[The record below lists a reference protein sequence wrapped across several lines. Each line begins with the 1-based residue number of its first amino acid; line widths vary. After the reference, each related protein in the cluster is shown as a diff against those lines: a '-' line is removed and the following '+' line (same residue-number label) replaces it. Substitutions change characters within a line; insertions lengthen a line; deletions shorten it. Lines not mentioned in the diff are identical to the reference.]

1 MQPKEFTTWTHLTIL
16 SYWTSLKVKIPSSMF
31 KITLFMRSIKINKLK
46 IRLHFFP
53 SQGRKSYVL
62 TFTQDPT
69 RKGQLAMILNSS
81 KTSRKSN
88 WFWKKSKT
96 IFIIKNDSTMLM
108 NGNSFLQKEPVH
120 RKLFLIQ
127 TIYKNTMKM

>member
-1 MQPKEFTTWTHLTIL
+1 MQPKEFITWTHLTTL
-16 SYWTSLKVKIPSSMF
+16 SYWTSLKVKILSSLF

-62 TFTQDPT
+62 ISMQDPT
-69 RKGQLAMILNSS
+69 RKGRLVMILNSL

-88 WFWKKSKT
+88 WFWKKTKK
-96 IFIIKNDSTMLM
+96 IFIIKNGSITLM
-108 NGNSFLQKEPVH
+108 NGNLFLPKGPAH
-120 RKLFLIQ
+120 RKPFLIQ
-127 TIYKNTMKM
+127 IIYRNIMRT

>member
-16 SYWTSLKVKIPSSMF
+16 SYWTSLKVKILNSLS

-46 IRLHFFP
+46 IKLHFFP

-62 TFTQDPT
+62 ISMQDPT
-69 RKGQLAMILNSS
+69 RKGRLVMILNSS

-88 WFWKKSKT
+88 WFWKKTKT

-108 NGNSFLQKEPVH
+108 NGNSFLQKEPAH

-127 TIYKNTMKM
+127 TTYRNIMKT

>member
-1 MQPKEFTTWTHLTIL
+1 MQPKEFTTWTPLIIL
-16 SYWTSLKVKIPSSMF
+16 SYWTSLKVKIPRLVF

-53 SQGRKSYVL
+53 SQGNKSYVL
-62 TFTQDPT
+62 TFTQDPI